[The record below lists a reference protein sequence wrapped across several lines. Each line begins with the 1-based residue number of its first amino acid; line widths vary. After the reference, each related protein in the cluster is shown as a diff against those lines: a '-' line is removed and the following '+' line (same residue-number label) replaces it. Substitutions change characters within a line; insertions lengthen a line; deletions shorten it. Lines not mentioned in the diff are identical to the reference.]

1 MPILVS
7 FLFWFRVCATNNKGS
22 SWFAQLVRCSCRSRH
37 LLLFG
42 PSYRP
47 SAPGLPSIF
56 FPNLNLNLRPSRFRE
71 LVVFRFCGTR
81 SPSISARSR
90 LVFCSLGARFRV
102 CTVPLRLFGFDS
114 IFLVP
119 LFDLHAGFVRPAVFC
134 FNPIT
139 PVSNPSVFF
148 SVVFFVESFYFSN
161 QIYCTFFNSK
171 KQTAWMLSAKAILTD
186 QAVKTKLLILTLR
199 LLIISPF
206 HTIFLCHFFFTTYFC
221 SCSIFYILILH
232 HIFFL
237 LIYCYF
243 VLVRFRF

>member
-1 MPILVS
+1 MFVS
-7 FLFWFRVCATNNKGS
+7 HPS
-22 SWFAQLVRCSCRSRH
+22 SA
-37 LLLFG
+37 LFG

-47 SAPGLPSIF
+47 SAPGLTPIFSESEPQSETQSIQGVGRIQVLWNSQPQF
-56 FPNLNLNLRPSRFRE
+56 FRVISFSFLFARRSIQGLYSSASFVRFRFD
-71 LVVFRFCGTR
+71 LVDLGF
-81 SPSISARSR
+81 AR
-90 LVFCSLGARFRV
+90 LVC
-102 CTVPLRLFGFDS
+102 LFS
-114 IFLVP
+114 IYMQV
-119 LFDLHAGFVRPAVFC
+119 LFAPAVFC

-206 HTIFLCHFFFTTYFC
+206 HTIFLCHFFHYIFC
-221 SCSIFYILILH
+221 SCSIFDILICTT
-232 HIFFL
+232 FFSADIL
-237 LIYCYF
+237 LFCSCQVQI
-243 VLVRFRF
+243 LSIL